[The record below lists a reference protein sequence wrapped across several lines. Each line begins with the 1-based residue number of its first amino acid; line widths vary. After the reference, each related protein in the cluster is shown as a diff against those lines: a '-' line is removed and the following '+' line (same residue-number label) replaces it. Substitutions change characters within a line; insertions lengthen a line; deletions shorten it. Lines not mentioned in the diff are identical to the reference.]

1 MMDSRPQPTASRAR
15 AARDVL
21 IVHPDEGFGATLQ
34 GYLEEQGWVV
44 ARAAD
49 ARSARRIWDDLAPRL
64 LVVDLD
70 AQDQDGFLLL
80 DVIATEEGRPPV
92 LALSHDAA
100 VDSLSPDVLRSL
112 GIDMAMSYPLRFA
125 TLAVLLE
132 SLFDRRWSIPPVSSV
147 EPLFCTREEPQ
158 CRAS

>member
-1 MMDSRPQPTASRAR
+1 MMSSRSNPTASQAR

-21 IVHPDEGFGATLQ
+21 IVHPDEGFSATLQ
-34 GYLEEQGWVV
+34 CYLEEHGWVV

-49 ARSARRIWDDLAPRL
+49 ARGARRVWDDLAPRL

-80 DVIATEEGRPPV
+80 DMIATDEDRPSV
-92 LALSHDAA
+92 LALSHNAA

-112 GIDMAMSYPLRFA
+112 GIDMATSCPLRFA

-132 SLFDRRWSIPPVSSV
+132 SLFDRRWSVPPVSGV
-147 EPLFCTREEPQ
+147 EPLFGTREEPQ